1 MSDLEHLTSFTI
13 FGEPLPKERP
23 RFGGRRAYT
32 PKKTVDAERRV
43 VEAFDLACPL
53 WDATTDNIRLEA
65 DFYRKGWRSADGDNL
80 MKLVSDA
87 LSGVLYRDDKQ
98 VCEGEF
104 RRVYGAGDKARTEV
118 RVYLVSVDITRRSAS

>member
-23 RFGGRRAYT
+23 RFGGRRTYT

-53 WDATTDNIRLEA
+53 WDATTDNIRLET

-87 LSGVLYRDDKQ
+87 LNGVLYRDDKQ

-104 RRVYGAGDKARTEV
+104 RRFYGAGDKARTEV
-118 RVYLVSVDITRRSAS
+118 RVYLVSGDV